1 MAKFNFS
8 ITAHV
13 NNGAMVIYSKDYVFN
28 VTQFNSVLTLAE
40 LCMPFR
46 HWSIDDGDDVV
57 GCTYCQYVSYDDNK
71 EDYLLAS
78 WYEVDEDDCII
89 L

>member
-1 MAKFNFS
+1 
-8 ITAHV
+8 
-13 NNGAMVIYSKDYVFN
+13 
-28 VTQFNSVLTLAE
+28 
-40 LCMPFR
+40 MPFR